1 MKRRRI
7 VPFLLKRKFVKKDS
21 GMKKKWLSTVRVCT
35 SVVLAVFSSM
45 PFGVHA
51 AEYAITVDA
60 AQKGEVWNRF
70 YEKLVSTC
78 HAYTVLGSAYGRNI
92 QNAMKRAHDE
102 AGFQYFRAHGILND
116 DVKVYSETGGVASY
130 DWTNFDKIY
139 DAALDAGLRPIL
151 EISFMP
157 AALATDNGN
166 LGLWYNGVT
175 AINRPP
181 KDWNKWHALV
191 TALVEHCE
199 EKWGVDEVR
208 NNWYFEV
215 WNEPEWM
222 YTGMED
228 YPLLYAHTCA
238 AIMEADPHVRIGGP
252 AYTADAA
259 IPYGIE
265 NFIDYVRTTNNP
277 ITGAKDLKIDFISYH
292 RYSNNSNY
300 GGMLSA
306 PNSQNDYHKA
316 VIEACKGKNFTGEIL
331 NDEWG
336 STYNQ
341 TVDRD
346 DETSASFYTKT
357 ICMLNSNGAD
367 YPPPAM
373 YGYWTLSD
381 IYEENDAGSNTAYDE
396 GNYGM
401 VLRGDARYQE
411 SWDLAKPVFNACK
424 LLHRMGDFTLP
435 LTGGT
440 MDDGVNGSATV
451 SADNNAVQILLYNHV
466 NGAAA
471 NSATQD
477 NVSLTV
483 NNIPWGPGE
492 IEVEHVVVDR
502 THSNT
507 YRAWVDMGK
516 PQNPTQAEWAQLK
529 TAEAIANQDPVSTET
544 LSGTT
549 WTKSFT
555 QNYYSVG
562 LITLSNPQAVK
573 SDPHQNEKI
582 SPIQRS
588 DIAVTG
594 RGGNIM
600 IVLPFTGSVSVR
612 LFSAQ
617 GRAVMSKKADDAK
630 VLSLE
635 NVATGAYLLECAG
648 AGWNVVKPI
657 LVSR

>member
-1 MKRRRI
+1 MKR
-7 VPFLLKRKFVKKDS
+7 KRSAAIQLTLFAA
-21 GMKKKWLSTVRVCT
+21 LS
-35 SVVLAVFSSM
+35 ASS
-45 PFGVHA
+45 FRVHA
-51 AEYAITVDA
+51 ANYTITVDA
-60 AQKGEVWNRF
+60 GQKGTAWNRF

-78 HAYTVLGSAYGRNI
+78 HAYTVLSSAYGRNI

-116 DVKVYSETGGVASY
+116 DVKVYSETNGTASY
-130 DWTNFDKIY
+130 NWTNFDKIY
-139 DAALDAGLRPIL
+139 DAALAAGMRPIL

-157 AALATDNGN
+157 SALATDKGN

-191 TALVEHCE
+191 TALVKHCE
-199 EKWGVDEVR
+199 EKWGAEEVR
-208 NNWYFEV
+208 KNWYFEV

-238 AIMEADPHVRIGGP
+238 AIMEADPQVKIGGP

-265 NFIDYVRTTNNP
+265 NFIDYVRTNNNP
-277 ITGAKDLKIDFISYH
+277 ITGTKNLKIDFISYH
-292 RYSNNSNY
+292 RYSNNANY

-316 VIEACKGKNFTGEIL
+316 VVAACKSKNFTGEIL

-357 ICMLNSNGAD
+357 ICMLNGNGAT
-367 YPPPAM
+367 YPPPSM

-381 IYEENDAGSNTAYDE
+381 IYEENNAGSNTAYDE

-401 VLRGDARYQE
+401 LLRGDSRYQE

-424 LLHRMGDFTLP
+424 LLHRLGDYTLP

-440 MDDGVNGSATV
+440 AADGVNGCATV
-451 SADNNAVQILLYNHV
+451 SADNNAVQILLYSHV

-471 NSATQD
+471 NSSTQD

-483 NNIPWGPGE
+483 NNIPWAPGQVK
-492 IEVEHVVVDR
+492 VEHLIVDR
-502 THSNT
+502 TRSNT

-516 PQNPTQAEWAQLK
+516 PQNPSQAQWTQLK
-529 TAEAIANQDPVSTET
+529 NAEALAEQDPASTVT
-544 LSGTT
+544 LTEKT
-549 WTKSFT
+549 WTKSFK

-562 LITLSNPQAVK
+562 LITLSNPSAVM
-573 SDPHQNEKI
+573 SDPGKPEAIRPANG
-582 SPIQRS
+582 S
-588 DIAVTG
+588 DVSVTSTG
-594 RGGNIM
+594 RAIM
-600 IVLPFTGSVSVR
+600 IIHPFAGTVSAR
-612 LFSAQ
+612 LFSPD
-617 GRAVMSKKADDAK
+617 GKIILNRKAYGTITF
-630 VLSLE
+630 SRE
-635 NVATGAYLLECAG
+635 NLAPGAYLLECAV
-648 AGWNVVKPI
+648 AGRTFVKPI
-657 LVSR
+657 PVNR